1 MQNSPSPAQQRNDDD
16 EIDLGRLF
24 GLLIDHK
31 WLIAGVTGAFMV
43 AGVVYALLSTPI
55 YQADALL
62 QVEKKSTGAPALGDM
77 AEMFA
82 QDSSAA
88 TEIEIMKSRMVIGT
102 VVDQLKL
109 TNNVTPNYLPIV
121 GEFLARRSGVKDKV
135 IIEQLNVP
143 TEKVGQPLT
152 LEFKDKVFTLFDA
165 DDNQILSGVV
175 GAPAEAGDWVLHIS
189 DAVTENTDSFTL
201 VKRTRLSAINA
212 ANSVLSIS
220 EKGKQ
225 TGILSVSLQH
235 ANRDYAVSV
244 LNGITNE
251 YMLQNIRRNAA
262 EAQNSIDFLEQQL
275 PELRTNLS
283 EAENK
288 LNRYRTQ
295 SQSVDLSIETSS
307 LLNQVVELEKRIN
320 EITLKEAD
328 MSRLY
333 TREHPVYKSLL
344 EQKENL
350 EADRAALN
358 EKVQDLPETQQ
369 QVLRY
374 TRDVQVSQEIY
385 IQLLNRMQE
394 LNVLK
399 AGTVGN
405 VRILD
410 EAVINPVPVAPKK
423 SLIVVLA
430 PMLGG
435 MLAVGIV
442 FVRAMFN
449 RGVESSEQL
458 EQEGIN
464 VYASVPKSD
473 TQENMNEKLV
483 KLAKRKQTDAVR
495 APLLAKEDPTDLAI
509 ESLRGLRTSLHFA
522 MLEARNNIIMISGPS
537 PGVGKSFVTANLAAV
552 LAQGGA
558 RVLLIDG
565 DIRRGYL
572 HNMMNANNDKGLADL
587 LAGTAVAGRS
597 TTGGEAVNLKASD
610 DADTIDYAPYIQSG
624 YIENLDFMPRGTSAP
639 NPAELMM
646 HNRMKQLMDQTSK
659 DYDYVLIDTPPI
671 LAVTDA
677 AIVGRYAGTT
687 LLVARFGM
695 TPSKEMIHTVK
706 RFDQNGVE
714 VKGAI
719 LNSVERKASSYY
731 GYGYNYHYGYAY
743 KSE

>member
-31 WLIAGVTGAFMV
+31 WLIAGITGAFM
-43 AGVVYALLSTPI
+43 ALGVVYALLATPI

-62 QVEKKSTGAPALGDM
+62 QVEKKSSGMPALGEM

-82 QDSSAA
+82 QESEAA
-88 TEIEIMKSRMVIGT
+88 TEIEIMKSRMVVGT

-109 TNNVTPNYLPIV
+109 TNVVTPNYMPII
-121 GEFLARRSGVKDKV
+121 GEFLARRAEEQDRVL
-135 IIEQLNVP
+135 IENLNVP
-143 TEKVGQPLT
+143 QEELGKA
-152 LEFKDKVFTLFDA
+152 LELEIKDKIFTLYDSEGEEV
-165 DDNQILSGVV
+165 LTGVV
-175 GAPAEAGDWVLHIS
+175 GAPAEKGEWFVHIA
-189 DAVTENTDSFTL
+189 DAATPNTNSFTL
-201 VKRTRLSAINA
+201 LKKTRLKAITDIQEA
-212 ANSVLSIS
+212 LGVS
-220 EKGKQ
+220 ERGKQ
-225 TGILSVSLQH
+225 TGILSASIQN
-235 ANRDYAVSV
+235 ADGNYAVDV
-244 LNGITNE
+244 LNAVTNE

-262 EAQNSIDFLEQQL
+262 EAENSLEFLQRQIPTIKE
-275 PELRTNLS
+275 NLND
-283 EAENK
+283 AEEK
-288 LNRYRTQ
+288 LNQYRLE
-295 SQSVDLSIETSS
+295 SQSVDLTIETEG
-307 LLNQVVELEKRIN
+307 LLKQLVDLEKQIN
-320 EITLKEAD
+320 ELSLKEAEL
-328 MSRLY
+328 SRLY
-333 TREHPVYKSLL
+333 TKQHPSYQALI
-344 EQKENL
+344 EQKANL
-350 EADRAALN
+350 EADRKRLADQIQN
-358 EKVQDLPETQQ
+358 LPETQQ

-374 TRDVQVSQEIY
+374 TRDVEVNQEIY
-385 IQLLNRMQE
+385 LQLLNRMQE
-394 LNVLK
+394 LNVMK

-410 EAVINPVPVAPKK
+410 EAVVKPEAVAPKK
-423 SLIVVLA
+423 PLIVVLA
-430 PMLGG
+430 TMLGG

-464 VYASVPKSD
+464 VYASIPKSD
-473 TQENMNEKLV
+473 TQENMNAKLI

-537 PGVGKSFVTANLAAV
+537 PGVGKSFVTGNLAAV
-552 LAQGGA
+552 LAQTGA
-558 RVLLIDG
+558 KVLLIDG

-572 HNMMNANNDKGLADL
+572 HNMMNAVNDKGLADL
-587 LAGTAVAGRS
+587 LAVRDA
-597 TTGGEAVNLKASD
+597 TGDLNYKAY
-610 DADTIDYAPYIQSG
+610 TQSG
-624 YIENLDFMPRGTSAP
+624 YVDNLDFMPRGTSAP
-639 NPAELMM
+639 NPAELLM
-646 HNRMKQLMDQTSK
+646 HSRMEQLMEQTAK

-687 LLVARFGM
+687 LLIARFGM
-695 TPSKEMIHTVK
+695 TPAKELVHTVK
-706 RFDQNGVE
+706 RFEQNGVE